1 MLVKA
6 FLWLADK
13 SPRARRWL
21 FRGFFD
27 AVSAIFAKADWWTF
41 LNYGYANLEGPPETI
56 ALKPPDESE
65 RYGAQM
71 YHHVASAVDL
81 AGKEVL
87 EVSCGRGGGASYIAG
102 YLGPKRMA
110 ALDIATKEIAFC
122 QRRHKA
128 PGLEYQ
134 PGDAEALPFPD
145 ASFDAVVN
153 IEASFCYGDIEKF
166 YSEVKRVLRP
176 GGAFLYADL
185 RLTHEV
191 ADFLAK
197 LKGCG
202 LELRQEQEIT
212 ANVVRASQI
221 DSARRSH
228 LADTR
233 VPFVIRGVMKTFIG
247 VEGTRIPAFLDS
259 DRMKYFSFVLQK
271 AG

>member
-21 FRGFFD
+21 FRNFFD

-41 LNYGYANLEGPPETI
+41 LNYGYANLDGPPETI
-56 ALKPPDESE
+56 ALEPQDESE
-65 RYGAQM
+65 RYGTQM
-71 YHHVASAVDL
+71 YHHVASAIDL
-81 AGKEVL
+81 TGKEVL
-87 EVSCGRGGGASYIAG
+87 EISCGRGGGASYIAR

-110 ALDIATKEIAFC
+110 AVDIAAKEIAFC
-122 QRRHKA
+122 QRRHQA
-128 PGLEYQ
+128 SGLTFQ

-185 RLTHEV
+185 RLSHEV

-202 LELRQEQEIT
+202 LELRREQEIT
-212 ANVVRASQI
+212 ASVVRASQL
-221 DSARRSH
+221 DSARRRH

-233 VPFVIRGVMKTFIG
+233 APLLIRGVIKTFIG

-259 DRMKYFSFVLQK
+259 DRMKYFSFELRK